1 MKPAALV
8 PVDGTNPYFQIDL
21 IISLDD
27 GNTVGSQN
35 VLNSNQNVQYMFL
48 TSSYSITSHN
58 DGVSNRFSLCVKR
71 NTHGKVAWV
80 LN

>member
-27 GNTVGSQN
+27 GNMDGSQN
-35 VLNSNQNVQYMFL
+35 IVNSNQNVQYMFPL
-48 TSSYSITSHN
+48 QPVLIP
-58 DGVSNRFSLCVKR
+58 SLLIMMV
-71 NTHGKVAWV
+71 
-80 LN
+80 